1 MSYLW
6 LGLLAGLA
14 ASPHCAG
21 MCGPFP
27 LHICRSQAP
36 GRPLARQLLFLLGK
50 TFSYVFLGAL
60 AGFFGHLLHSR
71 LFASSQNLLAY
82 LLGGAMIVLGLAML
96 DLLPRP
102 RISTDRQRV
111 GALFQGL
118 LGGFFSSPGPLASF
132 LLGIASGFLP
142 CAVPLALLAVAAAS
156 HSVPTGMLTMAGL
169 GLGTAPVLLAIGLSA
184 TLFDLRLRRISLRG
198 AALIV
203 ILLGVMTLLRPTG
216 LLHHVLPGGHH
227 SAHAAHSH

>member
-1 MSYLW
+1 MTNLW
-6 LGLLAGLA
+6 LGLVAGLA

-36 GRPLARQLLFLLGK
+36 GRPLVRQLLFLLGK

-96 DLLPRP
+96 DLLPHRFP
-102 RISTDRQRV
+102 TEKLSG

-227 SAHAAHSH
+227 SAHVTHSH